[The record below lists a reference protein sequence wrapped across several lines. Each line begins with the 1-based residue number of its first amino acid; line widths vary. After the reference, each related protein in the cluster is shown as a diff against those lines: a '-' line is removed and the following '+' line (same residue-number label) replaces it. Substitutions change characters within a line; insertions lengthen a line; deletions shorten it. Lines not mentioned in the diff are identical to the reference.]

1 MAIAHPQEIDKFVYL
16 FKKVLWVR
24 ENKNENVHILEA

>member
-1 MAIAHPQEIDKFVYL
+1 MAIAHSQEIDEFIYL

-24 ENKNENVHILEA
+24 ENKNENVHIFKA